1 MCWEAVPESLESRLN
16 VQDVMQAVALVCVC
30 LRVTEDATGAY
41 SDGQEELTERIPR
54 QQAQVPGS
62 GSEAADNAR

>member
-16 VQDVMQAVALVCVC
+16 AQDVMQAVALVCVC

-54 QQAQVPGS
+54 Q
-62 GSEAADNAR
+62 